1 MGERL
6 RIALVGTYV
15 PRPCGIATFTH
26 DLAKA
31 MAEAQGTSQGGAEN
45 PSPFLSTV
53 QVVALTNPPQRYDY
67 GPEVVFEIRADVPED
82 YRAAAA
88 YLNQAP
94 IDGVCLQHEY
104 GIFGGPDGAYVLEL
118 VERLRKP
125 LVVTLHTVLYE
136 PSEGQRRVLIALARR
151 ADQVVVMAER
161 ARQFL
166 VERYGVPAERITR
179 IDHGA
184 PAMPLED
191 PGPYKA
197 RLGLDG
203 RRVLLTFGLLSPNKG
218 IETMIEA
225 MKRLVPHHPDLLYLV
240 VGATH
245 PEVRRRFGE
254 AYRRFLEEEI
264 ARAGLQEHIHFVD
277 RYLDREELLTFLMA
291 ADIYVAP
298 YLAREQIVSGT
309 LTYALAC
316 GKAIVST
323 PSWYAEEMLGEGRG
337 LLVPFRDPEAMAR
350 ALDQLLSNPEEW
362 DRLRRAAYARGR
374 EMAWPIVG
382 ARYLELFRQVLE
394 RPRPGLRPAWLP
406 ARPLRLPAVRL
417 EHLRRLTDDTG
428 MLQHARFTIP
438 DRRFGYCTD
447 DNARALLFTV
457 REWQRTGE
465 ASLLPLMEVYLAFLQ
480 YAWNPETQRFRNF
493 MAYDRR
499 WLESTG
505 SEDAYGRAMW
515 ALGEAAAFG
524 PEGIAEP
531 AWTLFQE
538 AWPGAWSLEH
548 PRPWAYA
555 ILGGVAMLQRFPGDR
570 RIRAGCL
577 ELTRRLEA
585 RFEAYARPGWPW
597 CDDRVTYDN
606 GILPAAL
613 IAAGYSL
620 QEPRWMERGLVV
632 LNWLVEIQTNPQG
645 GHLSFVGNR
654 GWFPRGG
661 EKARFAQQPIEGA
674 AMAEA
679 AAWAWRATEDRIW
692 LEVLERCVGWFLGWN
707 DRGCALADLKTG
719 GCRDGLEATE
729 VSVHQGAESTLAWL
743 LTLNLA
749 HRFLRPS
756 PEPDRE
762 AQPRALSLRRS

>member
-1 MGERL
+1 
-6 RIALVGTYV
+6 
-15 PRPCGIATFTH
+15 
-26 DLAKA
+26 
-31 MAEAQGTSQGGAEN
+31 
-45 PSPFLSTV
+45 
-53 QVVALTNPPQRYDY
+53 
-67 GPEVVFEIRADVPED
+67 VVFEIRADVPED

-151 ADQVVVMAER
+151 GGSGGGDGGAGPSVPGGALWGTRGAHHPESTMAR
-161 ARQFL
+161 R
-166 VERYGVPAERITR
+166 RC
-179 IDHGA
+179 
-184 PAMPLED
+184 PLED

-264 ARAGLQEHIHFVD
+264 TRAGLQEHIRFVD

-337 LLVPFRDPEAMAR
+337 LLVPLPGSGGDGPGPGSV
-350 ALDQLLSNPEEW
+350 ALQPGGVGSIASGGPTREGGRW
-362 DRLRRAAYARGR
+362 RG
-374 EMAWPIVG
+374 PIVG

-480 YAWNPETQRFRNF
+480 YAWNPGAQRFRNF

-620 QEPRWMERGLVV
+620 QEPRWMERGLAV

-762 AQPRALSLRRS
+762 AQPPRPLASPLLRPPAVPGFAKEPRLRGIWAVESGAVSPKSARHRLTRRGASHRIRGDR